1 MVKRSS
7 IKSKRSTPR
16 RKRSSQ
22 KGGNVTAAAENNEQH
37 NQVGGELQISDAT
50 MQQAKGIA
58 EGLLKNM
65 GAAQNNQAQS
75 NQPQF
80 GGSAAVAAAS
90 PLSASMNGGTAPV
103 APVVPVA
110 PVTGASELAHTV
122 AGAAAGQVVAHE
134 PFSGLQGSPI
144 MGGGNIR
151 NQRNQR
157 NQQQKQQK
165 QQQQQQNNQNNQQN
179 NQNNQQ
185 NNQNNQQNN
194 QNNQEANQNGGMIP
208 GVMAAVETAL
218 VPLGL
223 YLGQKALQSRSGRF
237 SSKRQSRNRFFRSSR
252 RRGSRNAKG
261 RN

>member
-179 NQNNQQ
+179 NQNNQ
-185 NNQNNQQNN
+185 
-194 QNNQEANQNGGMIP
+194 EANQNGGMIP